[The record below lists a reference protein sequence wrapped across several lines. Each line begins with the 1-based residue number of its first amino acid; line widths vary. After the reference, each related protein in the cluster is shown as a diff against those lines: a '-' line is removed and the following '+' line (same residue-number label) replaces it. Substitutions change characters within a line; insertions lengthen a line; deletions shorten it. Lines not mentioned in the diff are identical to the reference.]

1 MADSHAP
8 NMAYKADVTAN
19 RLTTQREVSRTHKL
33 HRKKLHRIA
42 NRKRE
47 FTVHEPKFSP
57 NQPQAPAE
65 ARRSV
70 PASLQ
75 HQEYV
80 LTLEVLAP
88 HCLAFELAQSVPMK
102 STEKT
107 FGCSTRCPT
116 SCVRGQH

>member
-47 FTVHEPKFSP
+47 FTVHEPKFSHLRT
-57 NQPQAPAE
+57 NRKRQLKREGQ
-65 ARRSV
+65 
-70 PASLQ
+70 
-75 HQEYV
+75 
-80 LTLEVLAP
+80 
-88 HCLAFELAQSVPMK
+88 CLLH
-102 STEKT
+102 
-107 FGCSTRCPT
+107 CSTKSMC
-116 SCVRGQH
+116 